1 MVFPFNSIE
10 EFKINITQDHE
21 LFRKAIREFCE
32 RDVLPLVEKGEKEK
46 DIPRD
51 LKDKA
56 KEIGLYGLDVPVE
69 YGGQGGD
76 YLYNLIA
83 SEEMSRVWPSFGT
96 FFLINWMFTHAILTF
111 GNEEQKRKYVTE
123 VAKGEKVAAFANT
136 EPNAGTDVAGIQTTA
151 KKVNDHYVING
162 KKIFITNGDIADYY
176 LVTARTYA
184 GNPRWKGISMFIVD
198 KDNVKIEG
206 RIETTGLKASHTA
219 EISFNEAKVP
229 EENLLGEEGMGF
241 KYAVASF
248 DYARTIVSA
257 QAVGIAQAALE
268 KMIEY
273 SIQRT
278 SFGEKIASFQNVQQH
293 ISESLADLYASRLIT
308 YWAGNLK
315 EGNDYVIVASIAKF
329 FSTEAAERIVLRAM
343 RVFGGYGVAEAAG
356 LERMLRDLQ
365 ILKTYEGT
373 NDIQRLSAAK
383 FLIRKKLGVEI

>member
-83 SEEMSRVWPSFGT
+83 SEEMSRVWPSFAT

-343 RVFGGYGVAEAAG
+343 RVFGGYGVAEATG